1 MARVHLPALI
11 EKCRRVYDLHRFS
24 WMRDNKVFGW
34 QNMDVRYGGMIA
46 RCERAIEYIEEYISG
61 ETSAI
66 PELAEER
73 LPLKYHA
80 YITYQ
85 RAFTVNYR

>member
-46 RCERAIEYIEEYISG
+46 RCERAIEYIEEYIFPVS
-61 ETSAI
+61 EDFKAANI
-66 PELAEER
+66 RPED
-73 LPLKYHA
+73 
-80 YITYQ
+80 
-85 RAFTVNYR
+85 F